1 MLLSYCLSSPH
12 TRKRTVIRPVRPR
25 RQVNGRGKLRGRPS
39 VVVPAAACLAPL
51 SSVGAVALPWTGPQG
66 TPGRPQQPKE
76 SKQWPLLPP
85 GFSAF
90 GSGVTLQ
97 IPCGMHGRPVIC
109 MLRSTDQLSQMVYLD
124 AVILFFLLRQEVGVQ
139 DSQVAEAAPV
149 AAPRSLAV
157 AGDGAPGNAR
167 AVQAVQPAQVVRAGG
182 GPRAAG
188 SLRAPAA
195 SQARLTCSSSRPSG
209 PGHAGHPVRAS
220 PPLDA
225 SVAGGD
231 ARGAEASRST
241 LLEQASFTSGAS
253 STAPYID
260 IELWHVRRF
269 FVYLDAAL
277 RHGLRLIVRYSGLRG
292 D

>member
-1 MLLSYCLSSPH
+1 MDRAPGDARAAPAAQGVEAVAFASPRLFGF
-12 TRKRTVIRPVRPR
+12 RKRCH
-25 RQVNGRGKLRGRPS
+25 
-39 VVVPAAACLAPL
+39 PADPL
-51 SSVGAVALPWTGPQG
+51 WHAWTS
-66 TPGRPQQPKE
+66 RDMYVE
-76 SKQWPLLPP
+76 
-85 GFSAF
+85 
-90 GSGVTLQ
+90 
-97 IPCGMHGRPVIC
+97 IN
-109 MLRSTDQLSQMVYLD
+109 RSTVTNGLPRCCHP
-124 AVILFFLLRQEVGVQ
+124 FFLLRQEVAVQ